1 MTASYTRVHIKRIS
15 WSNTDVVDY
24 KVTSKVPVTST
35 PKLRALLPLY
45 YSKTVA
51 VGPRPVTFHQ
61 RGTVSAPQCWIDEYS
76 NLRKKTFRHK
86 RVLHSAGCLF
96 QNTVICDT
104 EGPLLATHC
113 LRIRSQ
119 YITQETASNVADILK
134 MPPAL
139 CILFTLRSRVFEEH
153 GHLRS
158 IQ

>member
-1 MTASYTRVHIKRIS
+1 MQVIFDVQNSGATISTVLVIIYVGRTSALCRVTASYTRVHIKRIS

-96 QNTVICDT
+96 QNIVICDT
-104 EGPLLATHC
+104 RGAVVSFSL
-113 LRIRSQ
+113 SQ
-119 YITQETASNVADILK
+119 DSLTIYHTGNR
-134 MPPAL
+134 
-139 CILFTLRSRVFEEH
+139 F
-153 GHLRS
+153 
-158 IQ
+158 